1 MRPHHEDA
9 YVQSGKD
16 EVQFPVVLFG
26 VILVDAGVSF
36 GGSVGGN
43 SPGAEEGGF
52 TEEVVVGSGLG
63 EGPPH
68 AARWRGGGFVLEE
81 GRVHGVGPWKVG
93 DMMVNRCGPK
103 TAYIELLQDNAMNP
117 LM

>member
-16 EVQFPVVLFG
+16 EVQVPVVLF
-26 VILVDAGVSF
+26 VILVVDAGVGF

-52 TEEVVVGSGLG
+52 TEEVVVGSGLC
-63 EGPPH
+63 EGPTH
-68 AARWRGGGFVLEE
+68 AARWRGGAARCGGFVLEE

-93 DMMVNRCGPK
+93 DTTVNRCGPK
-103 TAYIELLQDNAMNP
+103 TA
-117 LM
+117 